1 MGNKHSATTQMG
13 VAECLDVCI
22 CEWYYLTMNFLPS
35 WM

>member
-1 MGNKHSATTQMG
+1 MGNKHSATPIWV

-35 WM
+35 RM